1 MKKSLIPLMATCL
14 FVLGAV
20 QSAAQTP
27 PPMSPPPV
35 LQIYRE
41 EVKPGKTAAHEAV
54 EAAIVRVFAREQYPT
69 NWLGMTA
76 ISGPNEAWFTVP
88 YDSFAALEKDR
99 QSIIKKQA
107 FLGQLAQL
115 DARDGELRSGQR
127 ALLAVYRKDLSYRP
141 EQLVSNL
148 PQSRYFNILT
158 LRVRPGR
165 DADFVQAVKS
175 YLEAL
180 EKAKASQGSAAYQV
194 VSGAPGGTY
203 LLFLAMKSLEELDE
217 GPARERAIGQA
228 LGSDKAEKLFKT
240 ISEVVLTTESAI
252 FAFSPSMSYMPK
264 DFTEGDPAFWTPK
277 PKAAARAASAIKKQV
292 AKTQ

>member
-1 MKKSLIPLMATCL
+1 MKKNLIPLIAACL
-14 FVLGAV
+14 CVLGAA
-20 QSAAQTP
+20 QITAQTP
-27 PPMSPPPV
+27 SAMSPPAV

-41 EVKPGKTAAHEAV
+41 EVKPGKAAAHEAV
-54 EAAIVRVFAREQYPT
+54 EATIVQAFAREQYQV

-76 ISGPNEAWFTVP
+76 ISGPNEAWFTVA

-99 QSIIKKQA
+99 QNIIKKPA
-107 FLGQLAQL
+107 FLRQLAQL

-127 ALLAVYRKDLSYRP
+127 ALLAVYRKDLSHRP

-165 DADFVQAVKS
+165 DADFVQAIKS

-180 EKAKASQGSAAYQV
+180 EKAKVSQGSAAYQV

-203 LLFLAMKSLEELDE
+203 LLFLAMKSLEEMDE
-217 GPARERAIGQA
+217 GPTRERAISQA

-252 FAFSPSMSYMPK
+252 FALSPGMSYMPK
-264 DFTEGDPAFWTPK
+264 EFMAGDPAFWSPK
-277 PKAAARAASAIKKQV
+277 PRQAVRAATVKKQV